1 MTGPADS
8 NVPLQAKKQ
17 LLIEKG
23 HVLFGWTLR
32 KEYSHLQVIEALRDA
47 FAAHI
52 PPGASIEVLLSIN
65 KKLVKLP
72 LGHGQEL
79 DGVMCH
85 KLFKGKPLYILPSI
99 NLLDDQ

>member
-1 MTGPADS
+1 MAGPVDS
-8 NVPLQAKKQ
+8 SVPLQAKKH

-32 KEYSHLQVIEALRDA
+32 KEYSPHQMIEALRDA
-47 FAAHI
+47 FAAQI
-52 PPGASIEVLLSIN
+52 PPGASIEVMLSVN
-65 KKLVKLP
+65 KKLVTPP

-85 KLFKGKPLYILPSI
+85 KLFI
-99 NLLDDQ
+99 